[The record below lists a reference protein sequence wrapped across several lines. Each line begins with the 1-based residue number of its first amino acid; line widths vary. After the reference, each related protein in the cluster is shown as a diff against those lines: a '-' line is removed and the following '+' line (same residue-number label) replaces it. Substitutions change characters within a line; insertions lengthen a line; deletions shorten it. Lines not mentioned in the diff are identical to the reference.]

1 MAKETKETS
10 LEKASSKTKP
20 ENQVM
25 KDMMTKEIMK
35 KIQDKIA
42 DNDTSVLSALKM
54 LLAQDKDK

>member
-1 MAKETKETS
+1 MAKEAKKTS
-10 LEKASSKTKP
+10 LEKASGKTKP

>member
-1 MAKETKETS
+1 MPKETS
-10 LEKASSKTKP
+10 LEKTSGKAKP

-25 KDMMTKEIMK
+25 KDMMTKEILK

-42 DNDTSVLSALKM
+42 EDDTSVLSALKL